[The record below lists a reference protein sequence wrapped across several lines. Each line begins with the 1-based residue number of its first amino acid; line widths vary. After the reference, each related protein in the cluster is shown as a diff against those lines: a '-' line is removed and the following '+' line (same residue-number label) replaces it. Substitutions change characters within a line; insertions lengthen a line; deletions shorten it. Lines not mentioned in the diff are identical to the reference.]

1 MIYNKCMKA
10 LIVKKKLL
18 KEILESKTY
27 ILAQTIP
34 IDFSGDVLLV
44 SMEENCVYALADLKQ
59 INILTF
65 EEYMTIKKVDS
76 EYYPLYQKQDQY
88 YGYQLENIRLFTEK
102 FKINR
107 DNNKDFLYCDVD
119 DQLLKGKY
127 LEVTLL

>member
-1 MIYNKCMKA
+1 MKA

-34 IDFSGDVLLV
+34 VDFSGDVLLV

-65 EEYMTIKKVDS
+65 EEYMTIKKS
-76 EYYPLYQKQDQY
+76 
-88 YGYQLENIRLFTEK
+88 
-102 FKINR
+102 
-107 DNNKDFLYCDVD
+107 
-119 DQLLKGKY
+119 
-127 LEVTLL
+127 

>member
-1 MIYNKCMKA
+1 MKA

-34 IDFSGDVLLV
+34 VDFSGDVLLV

-119 DQLLKGKY
+119 DQLLNGKY

>member
-1 MIYNKCMKA
+1 MSN
-10 LIVKKKLL
+10 L
-18 KEILESKTY
+18 KVNIAGVEFKN
-27 ILAQTIP
+27 P
-34 IDFSGDVLLV
+34 IITASG
-44 SMEENCVYALADLKQ
+44 NFGFG
-59 INILTF
+59 T
-65 EEYMTIKKVDS
+65 EYS

-107 DNNKDFLYCDVD
+107 DNNKDFLYCDVE